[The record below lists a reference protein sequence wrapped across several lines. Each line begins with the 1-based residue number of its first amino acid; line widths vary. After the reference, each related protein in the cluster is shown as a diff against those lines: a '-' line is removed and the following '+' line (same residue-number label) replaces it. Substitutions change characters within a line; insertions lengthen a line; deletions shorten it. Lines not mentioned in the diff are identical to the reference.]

1 MVFILENGFL
11 GLFFKWFYNLV
22 FDLEEFWFF
31 EFDKLV
37 VGFLWEINVLFVLS
51 EMEYLKG

>member
-11 GLFFKWFYNLV
+11 GLFFKWFYSLV